1 MFPPLF
7 LPSSQA
13 MCHEGSCDSAI
24 QCVSIHLGV
33 NNGPHTHTGTH
44 TGASLQGPLNMRSV
58 RLSVS
63 GQGIGT
69 RYMCIDTLTVCKSLW
84 SGAAT
89 GMSEARQKY
98 SCALGPAYIPL

>member
-1 MFPPLF
+1 
-7 LPSSQA
+7 

-33 NNGPHTHTGTH
+33 NNGPHTHTHRHTHTKTH

-69 RYMCIDTLTVCKSLW
+69 RYMCIDTLTVCKSLR

-98 SCALGPAYIPL
+98 SCVPGPVYVPL